1 MRKKPASS
9 KRASKR
15 KDSKD
20 RITIRGAKQVATDI
34 NKSHE
39 KVAVENPIKRQVKL
53 NQFYKLI
60 LYLQVYYNLIS
71 LLKEYYQQQLHL
83 VQIHRHL

>member
-1 MRKKPASS
+1 MRKKSESS

-39 KVAVENPIKRQVKL
+39 KVPVENPIKRQIKL
-53 NQFYKLI
+53 NQF
-60 LYLQVYYNLIS
+60 S
-71 LLKEYYQQQLHL
+71 LDRKTKRVFQDCLTP
-83 VQIHRHL
+83 RN

>member
-1 MRKKPASS
+1 MRKKSASS

-39 KVAVENPIKRQVKL
+39 KVPVENPIKRQIKL
-53 NQFYKLI
+53 NQFPWTEKQKEFFKI
-60 LYLQVYYNLIS
+60 ALYSSLRIS
-71 LLKEYYQQQLHL
+71 SPSFS
-83 VQIHRHL
+83 